1 MEGFIKVCNIDG
13 IYYPILH
20 DDFFDVTLPLQIC
33 ESCNKTICAK
43 CLDPLHIVHKCK
55 YKYFCENHHQ
65 YICTHCERN
74 KKEEKRKALRDR
86 IRAMKGSRNNNL

>member
-33 ESCNKTICAK
+33 ESCNKLYVRNVWIRCILCTSVNISTFVK
-43 CLDPLHIVHKCK
+43 IIINIFVRIV
-55 YKYFCENHHQ
+55 
-65 YICTHCERN
+65 
-74 KKEEKRKALRDR
+74 KETKRRKT
-86 IRAMKGSRNNNL
+86 